1 MKRRSVSALTTEFLP
16 FVRMGQF
23 FTRLPEAHRDAA
35 LHFIRNQ
42 VVQNCVVIFSKTYCP
57 YCMKAKSIFEEI
69 GANFKAI
76 ELDQRKDGD
85 HIQNTLEELT
95 GIRTVP
101 RVFVNGKCI
110 GGAMDTHKLHSS
122 GKLLPLVLRCSPP
135 CKWDESYYLH
145 RSH

>member
-1 MKRRSVSALTTEFLP
+1 MVACLWCTHVSTRLP
-16 FVRMGQF
+16 SVRMGQL
-23 FTRLPEAHRDAA
+23 FTKLPEAQREAA

-57 YCMKAKSIFEEI
+57 YCAKAKGIFEEI

-85 HIQNTLEELT
+85 HIQNTLAELT
-95 GIRTVP
+95 GARTVP

-110 GGAMDTHKLHSS
+110 GGASDTHKLHSS

-135 CKWDESYYLH
+135 CKWDDSYSLP